1 MVSIGVVST
10 NGAEMLGPT
19 DVKHG
24 AAAEGTGGETI
35 LLVEDDLLLRRVM
48 TRVLQSA
55 GYRVLAAEDGE
66 VAIGLWQKHGT
77 EIGLVI
83 SDSAMPKIG
92 GLGLFQFVMGER
104 PLNEPPPLPFLF
116 CSGFPEGH
124 VGFQEVSG
132 PGRSFLLKP
141 FETLQLRSE
150 VRRLLT
156 GAKQVAQPIDR

>member
-1 MVSIGVVST
+1 MASTGTVST
-10 NGAEMLGPT
+10 NGVQMLGPT
-19 DVKHG
+19 DVKHE
-24 AAAEGTGGETI
+24 AIELGGETI

-66 VAIGLWQKHGT
+66 VAIGLWQKHGE

-104 PLNEPPPLPFLF
+104 PLSEPPPLPFLF

-156 GAKQVAQPIDR
+156 SARAAARAIER